1 MGIFDIFKSKNKTSI
16 PKNLVFKSNDGVYE
30 YIQKFFSD
38 IDVSPK
44 QAIFGRVFKINKSKK
59 PFICI
64 VTLPNC
70 LVNKKTEIIAGIGP
84 IHDQVNQEIN
94 EGDIVYFG
102 IEKVK
107 NITLRQDFLN
117 ISPDKMVEVM
127 STMTSGVVLAKV
139 KPELNTETMMFE
151 LYD

>member
-1 MGIFDIFKSKNKTSI
+1 MGIFVVFKSKNKNKL

-38 IDVSPK
+38 VDVVPK

-59 PFICI
+59 PYICI

-70 LVNKKTEIIAGIGP
+70 LVNNKTETIVGIGP
-84 IHDQVNQEIN
+84 IHDQVNQEIS

-102 IEKVK
+102 IEEVK
-107 NITLRQDFLN
+107 NITLRNDFLK
-117 ISPDKMVEVM
+117 IKPDLLEIM
-127 STMTSGVVLAKV
+127 SNMTSGVVLAKV
-139 KPELNTETMMFE
+139 KPELNTETMAFE

>member
-1 MGIFDIFKSKNKTSI
+1 MGIFDIFKSKNKNKL

-38 IDVSPK
+38 VDVVPK

-59 PFICI
+59 PYICI

-70 LVNKKTEIIAGIGP
+70 LVNNKTETIVGIGP
-84 IHDQVNQEIN
+84 IHDQVNQEIS

-102 IEKVK
+102 IEEVK
-107 NITLRQDFLN
+107 NITLRNDFLK
-117 ISPDKMVEVM
+117 IKPDLLEIM
-127 STMTSGVVLAKV
+127 SSMTSGVVLAKV
-139 KPELNTETMMFE
+139 KPELNTETMAFE

>member
-1 MGIFDIFKSKNKTSI
+1 MGIFDIFKSKNKNKL

-38 IDVSPK
+38 VDVVPK

-59 PFICI
+59 PYICI

-70 LVNKKTEIIAGIGP
+70 LVNNKTETIVGIGP
-84 IHDQVNQEIN
+84 IHDQVNQEIS

-102 IEKVK
+102 IEEVK
-107 NITLRQDFLN
+107 NITLRNDFLK
-117 ISPDKMVEVM
+117 IKPDLLEIM
-127 STMTSGVVLAKV
+127 SNMTSGVVLAKV
-139 KPELNTETMMFE
+139 KPELNTETMAFE